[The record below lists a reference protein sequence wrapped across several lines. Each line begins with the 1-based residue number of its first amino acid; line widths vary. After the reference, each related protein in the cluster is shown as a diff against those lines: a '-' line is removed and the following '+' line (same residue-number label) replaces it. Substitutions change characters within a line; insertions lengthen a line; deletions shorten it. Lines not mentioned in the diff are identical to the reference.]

1 MRTKK
6 GERGDYEGRRR
17 EEIGR
22 KMDEGGRDEMVLNV
36 GDLELN
42 RTKDPDPETRS
53 LRSLER
59 KSRSDLRRLSRVL
72 DRYVCFT

>member
-1 MRTKK
+1 
-6 GERGDYEGRRR
+6 
-17 EEIGR
+17 
-22 KMDEGGRDEMVLNV
+22 MDEGGRDEMVLNV